1 MKHAYSGCCWLPIC
15 PAIEPCAD
23 LCSTHSIPTR
33 TPRQQRDT
41 ESTSAAD
48 TVATSYAFF
57 EETLLKHCVERVPY
71 NIKVFDETDV
81 PKVVDFAVES
91 YYRQFRLFN
100 YIFGSVKRLQL
111 KQVLPNEVE
120 APPAQLPLSAALKF
134 AAQA

>member
-1 MKHAYSGCCWLPIC
+1 MHGEDGFRAKYARRWIFTLTSAPTHPALP
-15 PAIEPCAD
+15 PP
-23 LCSTHSIPTR
+23 
-33 TPRQQRDT
+33 QRDT

-71 NIKVFDETDV
+71 NIKVFNEKDV
-81 PKVVDFAVES
+81 SRVIDFVVES

-111 KQVLPNEVE
+111 RQVLPNEVE
-120 APPAQLPLSAALKF
+120 APPAQLPLSAALKL
-134 AAQA
+134 ATQA